1 MKITIYAFSLL
12 LCATSLLA
20 QKNFEGVII
29 YHRKPSPSSTMKKQM
44 QFNSG
49 GVNGVEKVFFKGS
62 RMKREREFYGSD
74 TLIVDVSYYDFDRYP
89 NSAFGSYNGGEIKKK
104 NISSTEE
111 AKVISD
117 KSQRQN
123 ILGFDCYKAKITQE
137 SGSTEKYLST
147 ELRYSLPEGSQF
159 NGFIVSHLHDFIPL
173 KRIENYKNPFT
184 EDILTI
190 EIEAVLI
197 FPKDL
202 PDSIFEVDEG
212 EVTETTTGTQK

>member
-1 MKITIYAFSLL
+1 MKHLL
-12 LCATSLLA
+12 FTCLVLMGTTLMA
-20 QKNFEGVII
+20 QTNFEGVII

-111 AKVISD
+111 ANVIQD
-117 KSQRQN
+117 VSQRQN
-123 ILGFDCYKAKITQE
+123 ILGFDCYKATITQE

-147 ELRYSLPEGSQF
+147 EFYYSLPDDSRF

-173 KRIENYKNPFT
+173 KRIERYKNPFT
-184 EDILTI
+184 DDVLNI
-190 EIEAVLI
+190 EIEAVLV
-197 FPKDL
+197 FPTDL
-202 PDSIFEVDEG
+202 PDSIFEFDADE
-212 EVTETTTGTQK
+212 VIETAGGTQK